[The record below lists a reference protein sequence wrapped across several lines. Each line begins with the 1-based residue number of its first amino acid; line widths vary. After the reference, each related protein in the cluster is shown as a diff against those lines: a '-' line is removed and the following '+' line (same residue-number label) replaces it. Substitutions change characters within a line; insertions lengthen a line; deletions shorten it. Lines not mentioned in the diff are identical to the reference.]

1 MPSRLDEAFG
11 EDFISGTISGVRKGE
26 TAERGA
32 SKVTLRAFE
41 LRGRRVIQF
50 TFLLGDRALH
60 ENCEPRR
67 AGARTE
73 ELLRGGFSQAALFTR
88 GADLHVTCIG
98 RPPRLKVMRRPPTK
112 AAAEPRMAHDRKKE
126 GVFVEGEPCAFLEAL
141 GVMNAEGRVLAQ
153 MRDKF
158 RQINKYLEL
167 VEGTLK
173 FAADAR
179 LDRTAPLRIVDFGCG
194 KAYLTFAAHWFCT
207 ERMGVECETL
217 GVDLKSDVIE
227 KCAALARRL
236 GMDGLRFSAGDI
248 AEAAP
253 RRVDVVLTLHA
264 CDTATD
270 LALAYAV
277 RNGASA
283 AVCVPCCQ
291 HELFR
296 QLESETQRPLLRGIL
311 RERVAALVTD
321 ASRAQLMEAFGYR
334 VEAVEFIDAEHTP
347 KNIMLRCTR
356 RPGRMRNA
364 AALRQWREFAGAWS
378 INPALARLL
387 DADAEEGAVEA

>member
-11 EDFISGTISGVRKGE
+11 EGFISGTISGARRGE
-26 TAERGA
+26 TPEHAA
-32 SKVTLRAFE
+32 QKVTLRAFE
-41 LRGRRVIQF
+41 LRGQRVIQF
-50 TFLLGDRALH
+50 TFLLRDRALH
-60 ENCEPRR
+60 ENCAPQV
-67 AGARTE
+67 AGERTE
-73 ELLRGGFSQAALFTR
+73 ELLRGGFSQAALFTA
-88 GADLHVTCIG
+88 GGDWHVTCLG
-98 RPPRLKVMRRPPTK
+98 SPLRLKVMRRPASK
-112 AAAEPRMAHDRKKE
+112 AAAKAPAAHDRKKE
-126 GVFVEGEPCAFLEAL
+126 GVFVEGRPCVFLEAL
-141 GVMNAEGRVLAQ
+141 GVMNAEGKVLAP

-167 VEGTLK
+167 VEGTLRD
-173 FAADAR
+173 AADAR
-179 LDRTAPLRIVDFGCG
+179 PDRSKPLRIVDVGCG
-194 KAYLTFAAHWFCT
+194 KAYLTFAAHWFCR
-207 ERMGVECETL
+207 ERLGVECETL
-217 GVDLKSDVIE
+217 GVDLKKDVIAE
-227 KCAALARRL
+227 CEALARRL
-236 GMDGLRFSAGDI
+236 GMTGLSFHAGDI
-248 AEAAP
+248 AQAEP

-277 RNGASA
+277 KNGASA

-296 QLESETQRPLLRGIL
+296 QLKSETQQPLLRGIL

-356 RPGRMRNA
+356 RAGRMNNA
-364 AALRQWREFAGAWS
+364 AALKHWREFAEAWS
-378 INPALARLL
+378 IDPALARLL
-387 DADAEEGAVEA
+387 GVEERTARDDD